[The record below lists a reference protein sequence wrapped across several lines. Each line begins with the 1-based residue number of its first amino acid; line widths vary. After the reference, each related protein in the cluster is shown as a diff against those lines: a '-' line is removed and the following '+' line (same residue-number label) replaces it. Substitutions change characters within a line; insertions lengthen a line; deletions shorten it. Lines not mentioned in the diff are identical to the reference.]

1 VKEVTNP
8 KIIKNLFFGNTAY
21 YQCQNYC
28 RDLGYLVSLSNSK
41 REVTFMKELC
51 VFQGLRVTKEF

>member
-1 VKEVTNP
+1 MTNP
-8 KIIKNLFFGNTAY
+8 KIIKKLFFANIAC

-28 RDLGYLVSLSNSK
+28 RKLGYLVSLSNSK

-51 VFQGLRVTKEF
+51 IFQGLRVKEF